1 MEQDELLKRV
11 LMMQRLQGMESEP
24 ISAEDPYA
32 SMEKDQLISMIHFLV
47 KREDERA
54 QENQELKDMVKELR
68 DTHKQD
74 IKTQSNLMK
83 SIDRLT
89 NQVADL
95 STQNKTLQQK
105 VNDLLSQISV
115 GNKVRFGSTSQ
126 KGTKKNTAPVQDRE
140 KDKDDFDGTN
150 GAAMSSN
157 QQADASL
164 AEETDSAEQPQKS
177 FEYRKGMKYQTMFAD
192 NRIVHESDANL
203 LPEGATIIKSVY
215 ESTYEQVSYIVQ
227 HDYEMIIY
235 KDKDGIMRKGYFPK
249 VSAESE
255 NETVIDRFP
264 GTHASCSLLANL
276 VFNKYHMNTPV
287 YREMVRLLNN
297 KMNVSRNTVYN
308 WFVKGSDHL
317 KKVLPVLKEKLLAK
331 GAVVNCDETWCRV
344 KVAGKYGK
352 KYIWCMVNKEA
363 KVAVYF
369 YDDGSRGRQVLRDFL
384 GNTEIDALQS
394 DGFNVYMYL
403 DKELVD
409 VDHLCCLA
417 HARAKFKYAQEQGKD
432 ADAEYFISNIGR
444 LYDLEEQYRLRHLT
458 AQQIQQERQGEQTSK
473 IIQKIRLRLDKLLAD
488 TSGMRGELMNKALNY
503 LKSFWNQLILYV
515 KDGRYSID
523 NSLAERTL
531 RPMTVE
537 RKNSLTFGSH
547 DGAEVSVIYHTFI
560 ETCKMCGVSTLEYFK
575 EFFNAA
581 IKRVQFQMYL
591 RNVEREQL
599 RIISKAI
606 MQGRTDYERSAMPLC
621 LQRICYR

>member
-11 LMMQRLQGMESEP
+11 LMMQRLQGMETEP

-32 SMEKDQLISMIHFLV
+32 SMDKDQLISMIHFLV

-54 QENQELKDMVKELR
+54 QENRELKDMVKELR

-74 IKTQSNLMK
+74 VKTQTNLMK
-83 SIDRLT
+83 SIDKLT

-95 STQNKTLQQK
+95 TTQNKSLQQK

-115 GNKVRFGSTSQ
+115 GNKVRFGSKSQ
-126 KGTKKNTAPVQDRE
+126 KGIRKNAAPVQYRE

-150 GAAMSSN
+150 GAAISSAS
-157 QQADASL
+157 QAGTIS
-164 AEETDSAEQPQKS
+164 TDSEPADQPQKS
-177 FEYRKGMKYQTMFAD
+177 YENRIGLKYQTMNAD
-192 NRIVHESDANL
+192 NRIVHESDVTL
-203 LPEGATIIKSVY
+203 LPAGSTVIKSVF

-235 KDKDGIMRKGYFPK
+235 KDKDGVMRKGYFPK
-249 VSAESE
+249 AEESAE
-255 NETVIDRFP
+255 IDRIP

-308 WFVKGSDHL
+308 WFAKGSEYL
-317 KKVLPVLKEKLLAK
+317 KKVLPILKERLLAK

-369 YDDGSRGRQVLRDFL
+369 YDDGKRGRKVLRDFL
-384 GNTEIDALQS
+384 GGTQIDALQS

-417 HARAKFKYAQEQGKD
+417 HARAKFKYALEQGKD
-432 ADAEYFISNIGR
+432 EEAEYFIRNIGR

-458 AQQIQQERQGEQTSK
+458 SEQIQQERQGEKTAKVISQ
-473 IIQKIRLRLDKLLAD
+473 IRQRLDKLLAD
-488 TSGMRGELMNKALNY
+488 GNGMRGDLMQKALNY
-503 LKSFWNQLILYV
+503 LKSFWDQLILYL
-515 KDGRYSID
+515 KDGRYCID

-547 DGAEVSVIYHTFI
+547 AGAKVSVIYHTFI

-575 EFFNAA
+575 EFF
-581 IKRVQFQMYL
+581 
-591 RNVEREQL
+591 
-599 RIISKAI
+599 KAI
-606 MQGRTDYERSAMPLC
+606 TQGRTDYENMLPMT
-621 LQRICYR
+621 IGIKK

>member
-1 MEQDELLKRV
+1 MEKDELLKRV
-11 LMMQRLQGMESEP
+11 LMMQRLRGMETEP
-24 ISAEDPYA
+24 GPAEDPYA

-47 KREDERA
+47 KREEERA
-54 QENQELKDMVKELR
+54 QENQELKDMVRELR
-68 DTHKQD
+68 ETRN
-74 IKTQSNLMK
+74 SLMK
-83 SIDRLT
+83 S
-89 NQVADL
+89 V
-95 STQNKTLQQK
+95 
-105 VNDLLSQISV
+105 DLLSKQLSDSSNEKAALLQKIDDLMSMISV
-115 GNKVRFGSTSQ
+115 NNKVRFGSTSQ
-126 KGTKKNTAPVQDRE
+126 KGTKKKAAPVQDRE

-150 GAAMSSN
+150 GATMSLN
-157 QQADASL
+157 QQTDAAPADGTEST
-164 AEETDSAEQPQKS
+164 EHTQKS

-192 NRIVHESDANL
+192 NRVLHESDVNL
-203 LPEGATIIKSVY
+203 LPEGATVIKRVY

-249 VSAESE
+249 ASVETD

-384 GNTEIDALQS
+384 GDTEIDALQS

-444 LYDLEEQYRLRHLT
+444 LYDLEEQYRLKHLT
-458 AQQIQQERQGEQTSK
+458 PQQIQRERQGEQTTK
-473 IIQKIRLRLDKLLAD
+473 IIQRIRQRLDKLLAD
-488 TSGMRGELMNKALNY
+488 SSGMRGDLMNKALNY

-575 EFFNAA
+575 EFF
-581 IKRVQFQMYL
+581 
-591 RNVEREQL
+591 
-599 RIISKAI
+599 KAI
-606 MQGRTDYERSAMPLC
+606 MLGRTDYENMLPMTIGIKK
-621 LQRICYR
+621 Q

>member
-1 MEQDELLKRV
+1 MN
-11 LMMQRLQGMESEP
+11 
-24 ISAEDPYA
+24 I
-32 SMEKDQLISMIHFLV
+32 
-47 KREDERA
+47 
-54 QENQELKDMVKELR
+54 
-68 DTHKQD
+68 
-74 IKTQSNLMK
+74 
-83 SIDRLT
+83 
-89 NQVADL
+89 
-95 STQNKTLQQK
+95 NKTLQQK

-115 GNKVRFGSTSQ
+115 GNKVRFGSKSQ
-126 KGTKKNTAPVQDRE
+126 KGIKKNVTPVQDKD

-150 GAAMSSN
+150 GAAMSSAS
-157 QQADASL
+157 QTDTASADADP
-164 AEETDSAEQPQKS
+164 EPAEQAQKS
-177 FEYRKGMKYQTMFAD
+177 YENRIGLKYQTMNAD
-192 NRIVHESDANL
+192 NRIVHESDINL
-203 LPEGATIIKSVY
+203 LPEGSTVIKSVF

-235 KDKDGIMRKGYFPK
+235 KDKDGVMRKGYFPK
-249 VSAESE
+249 AEESAE
-255 NETVIDRFP
+255 IDRIP

-308 WFVKGSDHL
+308 WFVKGSEYL
-317 KKVLPVLKEKLLAK
+317 NKVLPILKEKLLAK

-363 KVAVYF
+363 KIAVYF

-384 GNTEIDALQS
+384 DKTEIDALQS
-394 DGFNVYMYL
+394 DGFRSSSARLLPTGRKNVYMYL

-417 HARAKFKYAQEQGKD
+417 HARAKFKYALEQGKD
-432 ADAEYFISNIGR
+432 EEAEYFIRNIGR

-458 AQQIQQERQGEQTSK
+458 PEQIQQERQGEKSGK
-473 IIQKIRLRLDKLLAD
+473 IISQIRQRLDKLLAD
-488 TSGMRGELMNKALNY
+488 GNGMRGDLMQKALNY
-503 LKSFWNQLILYV
+503 LKSFWDQLILYL
-515 KDGRYSID
+515 KDGRYCID

-547 DGAEVSVIYHTFI
+547 AGAKVSVIYHTFI

-575 EFFNAA
+575 EFF
-581 IKRVQFQMYL
+581 
-591 RNVEREQL
+591 
-599 RIISKAI
+599 KAI
-606 MQGRTDYERSAMPLC
+606 MQGRTDYENMLPMT
-621 LQRICYR
+621 IGIKKY

>member
-1 MEQDELLKRV
+1 MEKDELLKRV
-11 LMMQRLQGMESEP
+11 LMMQRLRGMETEP
-24 ISAEDPYA
+24 VSAEDPYA
-32 SMEKDQLISMIHFLV
+32 SMEKDQLISMIHFL
-47 KREDERA
+47 EEERA
-54 QENQELKDMVKELR
+54 QENQELKDMVRELR
-68 DTHKQD
+68 ETRN
-74 IKTQSNLMK
+74 SLMK
-83 SIDRLT
+83 S
-89 NQVADL
+89 V
-95 STQNKTLQQK
+95 
-105 VNDLLSQISV
+105 DLLSKQLSDSSNEKAALLQKIDDLMSMISV
-115 GNKVRFGSTSQ
+115 NNKVRFGSTSQ
-126 KGTKKNTAPVQDRE
+126 KGTKKKAAPVQDRE

-150 GAAMSSN
+150 GATMSSN
-157 QQADASL
+157 QQTDAAPADGTEST
-164 AEETDSAEQPQKS
+164 EHTQKS

-192 NRIVHESDANL
+192 NRVLHESDVNL
-203 LPEGATIIKSVY
+203 LPEGATVIKRVY

-249 VSAESE
+249 ASVETD

-384 GNTEIDALQS
+384 GDTEIDALQS

-444 LYDLEEQYRLRHLT
+444 LYDLEEQYRLKHLT
-458 AQQIQQERQGEQTSK
+458 PQQIQRERQGEQTTK
-473 IIQKIRLRLDKLLAD
+473 IIQRIRQRLDKLLAD
-488 TSGMRGELMNKALNY
+488 SSGMRGDLMNKALNY

-575 EFFNAA
+575 EFF
-581 IKRVQFQMYL
+581 
-591 RNVEREQL
+591 
-599 RIISKAI
+599 KAI
-606 MQGRTDYERSAMPLC
+606 MLGRTDYENMLPMTIGIKK
-621 LQRICYR
+621 Q

>member
-203 LPEGATIIKSVY
+203 LPKGATIIKSVY

-575 EFFNAA
+575 EFF
-581 IKRVQFQMYL
+581 
-591 RNVEREQL
+591 
-599 RIISKAI
+599 KAI
-606 MQGRTDYERSAMPLC
+606 MQGRTDYENLLPMT
-621 LQRICYR
+621 IGIKK

>member
-1 MEQDELLKRV
+1 
-11 LMMQRLQGMESEP
+11 
-24 ISAEDPYA
+24 
-32 SMEKDQLISMIHFLV
+32 
-47 KREDERA
+47 
-54 QENQELKDMVKELR
+54 
-68 DTHKQD
+68 
-74 IKTQSNLMK
+74 MK

-89 NQVADL
+89 SQVADL
-95 STQNKTLQQK
+95 TTQNKTLQQK

-115 GNKVRFGSTSQ
+115 GNKVRFGSKSQ
-126 KGTKKNTAPVQDRE
+126 KGIKKNTVPAQDRE
-140 KDKDDFDGTN
+140 KNKDDFDGTN
-150 GAAMSSN
+150 GTAINSTS
-157 QQADASL
+157 QADAAS
-164 AEETDSAEQPQKS
+164 ADADSESAEQAQKS
-177 FEYRKGMKYQTMFAD
+177 YENRVGLKYQTMNAD
-192 NRIVHESDANL
+192 NRIVHESDVNL
-203 LPEGATIIKSVY
+203 LPEGATVIKSVY

-227 HDYEMIIY
+227 HDYEMVIY
-235 KDKDGIMRKGYFPK
+235 KDKDGVMRKGYFPK
-249 VSAESE
+249 AEESTE
-255 NETVIDRFP
+255 IDRIP

-308 WFVKGSDHL
+308 WFVKGSEYL
-317 KKVLPVLKEKLLAK
+317 NKVLPILREKLLAK

-363 KVAVYF
+363 KIAVYF

-384 GNTEIDALQS
+384 GKTEIDALQS

-403 DKELVD
+403 DKELID

-417 HARAKFKYAQEQGKD
+417 HARAKFKYALEQGKD
-432 ADAEYFISNIGR
+432 EEAEYFIRNIGR

-458 AQQIQQERQGEQTSK
+458 PLQIQLERQGEKTRK
-473 IIQKIRLRLDKLLAD
+473 IISQIRQRLDKLLAD
-488 TSGMRGELMNKALNY
+488 GNGMRGDLMQKALNY
-503 LKSFWNQLILYV
+503 LNCFWNQLILYL
-515 KDGRYSID
+515 KDGRYNID

-547 DGAEVSVIYHTFI
+547 VGAKVSVIYHTFI

-575 EFFNAA
+575 EFF
-581 IKRVQFQMYL
+581 
-591 RNVEREQL
+591 
-599 RIISKAI
+599 KAI
-606 MQGRTDYERSAMPLC
+606 IQGRTDYENMLPMT
-621 LQRICYR
+621 IGIKNN

>member
-1 MEQDELLKRV
+1 MEKDELLKRV
-11 LMMQRLQGMESEP
+11 LMMQRLQGMETEP
-24 ISAEDPYA
+24 ISAEDPYI

-47 KREDERA
+47 KREDERS
-54 QENQELKDMVKELR
+54 QENQELKDMVKDLR
-68 DTHKQD
+68 DIHKQD
-74 IKTQSNLMK
+74 VKTQSNLMK

-95 STQNKTLQQK
+95 TTQNKTLQRK

-126 KGTKKNTAPVQDRE
+126 KGTKKKAAPVQDRE

-157 QQADASL
+157 QQADAVP
-164 AEETDSAEQPQKS
+164 AEETGSAEQTQKS

-192 NRIVHESDANL
+192 NRVIHESDVNL

-249 VSAESE
+249 VSAETE
-255 NETVIDRFP
+255 NGTAIDRFP

-308 WFVKGSDHL
+308 WFVKGSEYL
-317 KKVLPVLKEKLLAK
+317 KRVLPVLKEKLLAK

-369 YDDGSRGRQVLRDFL
+369 YDDGSRGRKVLRDFL
-384 GNTEIDALQS
+384 GDTEINALQS

-417 HARAKFKYAQEQGKD
+417 HARAKFKYALEQGKD
-432 ADAEYFISNIGR
+432 KDAEFFIRLIGW
-444 LYDLEEQYRLRHLT
+444 LYDQEEQYRLRHLT
-458 AQQIQQERQGEQTSK
+458 SKQILQERQGEKTTK
-473 IIQKIRLRLDKLLAD
+473 IVNQIRQRLDKLLAEGN
-488 TSGMRGELMNKALNY
+488 GMRGDLMIKALNY
-503 LKSFWNQLILYV
+503 LNHFWNQLILYL

-537 RKNSLTFGSH
+537 RKNSLAFGSH
-547 DGAEVSVIYHTFI
+547 KGAEVSVIYHTFI

-575 EFFNAA
+575 ELF
-581 IKRVQFQMYL
+581 
-591 RNVEREQL
+591 
-599 RIISKAI
+599 KAI
-606 MQGRTDYERSAMPLC
+606 MLGRTDYENMLPMTIGIKK
-621 LQRICYR
+621 Q

>member
-1 MEQDELLKRV
+1 MEKDELLKRV
-11 LMMQRLQGMESEP
+11 LMMQRLQGMETEP
-24 ISAEDPYA
+24 VSAEDPYA

-68 DTHKQD
+68 DTHKRD
-74 IKTQSNLMK
+74 VKTQSNLMK

-95 STQNKTLQQK
+95 TTQNKTLQQK

-115 GNKVRFGSTSQ
+115 GNKVRFGSKSQ
-126 KGTKKNTAPVQDRE
+126 KGIKKNTPVKDRE

-150 GAAMSSN
+150 GAAISSTS
-157 QQADASL
+157 QADTTSAD
-164 AEETDSAEQPQKS
+164 ADPAPAEQTRKS
-177 FEYRKGMKYQTMFAD
+177 YENRIGLKYQTMNAD
-192 NRIVHESDANL
+192 NRIVHESDVNL

-249 VSAESE
+249 AEESAE
-255 NETVIDRFP
+255 IDRIP

-308 WFVKGSDHL
+308 WFVKGSEYL
-317 KKVLPVLKEKLLAK
+317 NKVLPILKEKLLAK

-363 KVAVYF
+363 KIAVYF
-369 YDDGSRGRQVLRDFL
+369 YDDGSRGRKVLREFL
-384 GNTEIDALQS
+384 DKTEIDALQS
-394 DGFNVYMYL
+394 DGFRSSLSRLLPTGRKNVYMYL

-417 HARAKFKYAQEQGKD
+417 HARAKFKYALEQGKD
-432 ADAEYFISNIGR
+432 EEAEYFIRNIGR

-458 AQQIQQERQGEQTSK
+458 PEQIQQERQGEKTSK
-473 IIQKIRLRLDKLLAD
+473 IITQIRQRLDKLLAD
-488 TSGMRGELMNKALNY
+488 GNGMRGDLMQKALNY
-503 LKSFWNQLILYV
+503 LRSFWDQLFLYI
-515 KDGRYSID
+515 KDGRYCID

-547 DGAEVSVIYHTFI
+547 AGAKVSVIYHAFI

-575 EFFNAA
+575 EFF
-581 IKRVQFQMYL
+581 
-591 RNVEREQL
+591 
-599 RIISKAI
+599 KAI
-606 MQGRTDYERSAMPLC
+606 MQGRTDYENMLPMT
-621 LQRICYR
+621 IGIKK

>member
-1 MEQDELLKRV
+1 MEKDELLKRV
-11 LMMQRLQGMESEP
+11 LMMQRLQGMETEP

-54 QENQELKDMVKELR
+54 QENQELKDMVRDLR
-68 DTHKQD
+68 DIHKQD
-74 IKTQSNLMK
+74 VKTQSNLMR

-95 STQNKTLQQK
+95 TTQNKTLQQK

-126 KGTKKNTAPVQDRE
+126 KGTKKKAAPVQDRE

-150 GAAMSSN
+150 GVAMSSN
-157 QQADASL
+157 QQADAAP
-164 AEETDSAEQPQKS
+164 AEESESTEQSQKS

-192 NRIVHESDANL
+192 NRVLHESDVNL
-203 LPEGATIIKSVY
+203 LPEGATVIKSVY

-384 GNTEIDALQS
+384 GKTEIDALQS

-458 AQQIQQERQGEQTSK
+458 PQQIQQERQGEQTAK
-473 IIQKIRLRLDKLLAD
+473 IIKKMRQRLDKLLAD
-488 TSGMRGELMNKALNY
+488 SSGMRGDLMNKALNY
-503 LKSFWNQLILYV
+503 LKSFWNQLILYL

-575 EFFNAA
+575 QFF
-581 IKRVQFQMYL
+581 
-591 RNVEREQL
+591 
-599 RIISKAI
+599 KAI
-606 MQGRTDYERSAMPLC
+606 MQGRTDYENMLPMTIGIKK
-621 LQRICYR
+621 Q

>member
-1 MEQDELLKRV
+1 MEKDELLKRV
-11 LMMQRLQGMESEP
+11 LMMQRLRGMETEP
-24 ISAEDPYA
+24 VSAEDPYA

-47 KREDERA
+47 KREEERA
-54 QENQELKDMVKELR
+54 QENQELKDMVRELR
-68 DTHKQD
+68 ETRN
-74 IKTQSNLMK
+74 SLMK
-83 SIDRLT
+83 S
-89 NQVADL
+89 V
-95 STQNKTLQQK
+95 
-105 VNDLLSQISV
+105 DLLSKQLSDSSNEKAALLQKIDDLMSMISV
-115 GNKVRFGSTSQ
+115 NNKVRFGSTSQ
-126 KGTKKNTAPVQDRE
+126 KGTKKKAAPVQDRE

-150 GAAMSSN
+150 GATMSLN
-157 QQADASL
+157 QQTDAAPADGTEST
-164 AEETDSAEQPQKS
+164 EHTQKS

-192 NRIVHESDANL
+192 NRVLHESDVNL
-203 LPEGATIIKSVY
+203 LPEGATVIKRVY

-249 VSAESE
+249 ASVETD

-384 GNTEIDALQS
+384 GDTEIDALQS

-444 LYDLEEQYRLRHLT
+444 LYDLEEQYRLKHLT
-458 AQQIQQERQGEQTSK
+458 PQQIQRERQGEQTTK
-473 IIQKIRLRLDKLLAD
+473 IIQRIRQRLDKLLAD
-488 TSGMRGELMNKALNY
+488 SSGMRGDLMNKALNY

-575 EFFNAA
+575 EFF
-581 IKRVQFQMYL
+581 
-591 RNVEREQL
+591 
-599 RIISKAI
+599 KAI
-606 MQGRTDYERSAMPLC
+606 MLGRTDYENMLPMTIGIKK
-621 LQRICYR
+621 QKV

>member
-1 MEQDELLKRV
+1 LKRV
-11 LMMQRLQGMESEP
+11 LMMQRLQGMETEP

-74 IKTQSNLMK
+74 VKTQTNLLK
-83 SIDRLT
+83 SIDNLT
-89 NQVADL
+89 SQVADL
-95 STQNKTLQQK
+95 TTQNKTLQQK

-115 GNKVRFGSTSQ
+115 GNKVRFGSKSQ
-126 KGTKKNTAPVQDRE
+126 KGIKKNTPVQDRE

-150 GAAMSSN
+150 GAAMSSAP
-157 QQADASL
+157 QADA
-164 AEETDSAEQPQKS
+164 ATADADPEPAEQSQKS
-177 FEYRKGMKYQTMFAD
+177 YENRIGLKYQTMNAD
-192 NRIVHESDANL
+192 NRIVHESDVNL
-203 LPEGATIIKSVY
+203 LPEGATIIKSVF

-235 KDKDGIMRKGYFPK
+235 KDKNGVMRKGYFPK
-249 VSAESE
+249 AEESTE
-255 NETVIDRFP
+255 IDRIP

-308 WFVKGSDHL
+308 WFVKGSEYL
-317 KKVLPVLKEKLLAK
+317 NKVLPILKEKLLAK

-363 KVAVYF
+363 KIAVYF
-369 YDDGSRGRQVLRDFL
+369 YDDGSRGRDVLRQFL
-384 GNTEIDALQS
+384 GKNEIDALQS

-403 DKELVD
+403 DNELVD

-417 HARAKFKYAQEQGKD
+417 HARAKFKYAFEQGKD
-432 ADAEYFISNIGR
+432 EEAEYFIRNIGR

-458 AQQIQQERQGEQTSK
+458 PEQIQQERQGEKTSK
-473 IIQKIRLRLDKLLAD
+473 IISQIRQRLDKLLAD
-488 TSGMRGELMNKALNY
+488 GNGMRGDLMQKALNY
-503 LKSFWNQLILYV
+503 LNSFWNQLILYL
-515 KDGRYSID
+515 KDGRYNID

-547 DGAEVSVIYHTFI
+547 AGAKVSVIYHTFI

-575 EFFNAA
+575 EFF
-581 IKRVQFQMYL
+581 
-591 RNVEREQL
+591 
-599 RIISKAI
+599 KAI
-606 MQGRTDYERSAMPLC
+606 MQGRTDYENMLPMT
-621 LQRICYR
+621 IGIKK

>member
-11 LMMQRLQGMESEP
+11 LMMQRLQGMETEP

-54 QENQELKDMVKELR
+54 QENQELKDMVKELTE
-68 DTHKQD
+68 THKQD
-74 IKTQSNLMK
+74 MKTQSSLMK
-83 SIDRLT
+83 TQSSLMASVDKLT
-89 NQVADL
+89 RQVADL
-95 STQNKTLQQK
+95 TTENKALHHR
-105 VNDLLSQISV
+105 VDDLLSQISV
-115 GNKVRFGSTSQ
+115 GNKVRFGSKSQ
-126 KGTKKNTAPVQDRE
+126 KGTKEKAEPIQDRE

-157 QQADASL
+157 QQADAAP
-164 AEETDSAEQPQKS
+164 AEEAGSAEQTQKS

-192 NRIVHESDANL
+192 NRVLHESDVNL
-203 LPEGATIIKSVY
+203 LPEGATVIKSVY

-249 VSAESE
+249 VSAGTE
-255 NETVIDRFP
+255 NDTVIDRFP

-308 WFVKGSDHL
+308 WFVKGSEYL
-317 KKVLPVLKEKLLAK
+317 KKVLPTLKNLLLANDS
-331 GAVVNCDETWCRV
+331 VVHCDETWCRV
-344 KVAGKYGK
+344 KVNGKYGK
-352 KYIWCMVNKEA
+352 KYVWGMVNEEA
-363 KVAVYF
+363 RIAVYF
-369 YDDGSRGRQVLRDFL
+369 YDDGSRGRKVLRDFL
-384 GNTEIDALQS
+384 GDSKIAALQS

-403 DKELVD
+403 DNELINI
-409 VDHLCCLA
+409 DHLCCLA
-417 HARAKFKYAQEQGKD
+417 HARAKFKYALEQGMD
-432 ADAEYFISNIGR
+432 EDAEFFLRLIGI
-444 LYDLEEQYRLRHLT
+444 LYDLEEEYRLRHLT
-458 AQQIQQERQGEQTSK
+458 PEQIRIERQGAKTAK
-473 IIQKIRLRLDKLLAD
+473 IIQQLRQRLDKLLAD
-488 TSGMRGELMNKALNY
+488 SSGMRGNLMQGALTYMNKFWDQLFLY
-503 LKSFWNQLILYV
+503 L
-515 KDGRYSID
+515 KDGRYCID
-523 NSLAERTL
+523 NSLAERML

-547 DGAEVSVIYHTFI
+547 AGVEVSVIYHTFI

-575 EFFNAA
+575 EFF
-581 IKRVQFQMYL
+581 
-591 RNVEREQL
+591 
-599 RIISKAI
+599 KAV
-606 MQGRTDYERSAMPLC
+606 MLGRTDYENMLPMT
-621 LQRICYR
+621 IGIKKN

>member
-54 QENQELKDMVKELR
+54 QENQELKDMVKDLR

-74 IKTQSNLMK
+74 VKTQTNLLK

-95 STQNKTLQQK
+95 TTQNKTLQQK

-575 EFFNAA
+575 EFF
-581 IKRVQFQMYL
+581 
-591 RNVEREQL
+591 
-599 RIISKAI
+599 KAI
-606 MQGRTDYERSAMPLC
+606 MQGRTDYENLLPMT
-621 LQRICYR
+621 IGIKK

>member
-1 MEQDELLKRV
+1 MEKDELLKRV
-11 LMMQRLQGMESEP
+11 LMMQRLQGMGTEP

-54 QENQELKDMVKELR
+54 QENQELKDMVKDLR

-74 IKTQSNLMK
+74 VKTQTNLLK

-95 STQNKTLQQK
+95 TTQNKTLQQK

-126 KGTKKNTAPVQDRE
+126 KGTKKKAAPVQDRE

-150 GAAMSSN
+150 GAVLSSTS
-157 QQADASL
+157 QTDTSSSDADP
-164 AEETDSAEQPQKS
+164 ESAEQTKKS
-177 FEYRKGMKYQTMFAD
+177 YENRIGLKYQTMNAD
-192 NRIVHESDANL
+192 NRIVHESDVNL

-249 VSAESE
+249 AEESAE
-255 NETVIDRFP
+255 IDRIP

-308 WFVKGSDHL
+308 WFVKGSEYL
-317 KKVLPVLKEKLLAK
+317 NKVLPILKEKLLAK

-363 KVAVYF
+363 KIAVYF
-369 YDDGSRGRQVLRDFL
+369 YDDGSRGRKVLREFL
-384 GNTEIDALQS
+384 DRTEIDALQS

-417 HARAKFKYAQEQGKD
+417 HARAKFKYALEQGKD
-432 ADAEYFISNIGR
+432 EEAEYFIRNIGR
-444 LYDLEEQYRLRHLT
+444 LYDLEELYRMRHLT
-458 AQQIQQERQGEQTSK
+458 PEQIRQERQGEKTIK
-473 IIQKIRLRLDKLLAD
+473 IITQIRQRLDKLLVD
-488 TSGMRGELMNKALNY
+488 GNGMRGDLMQKALNY
-503 LKSFWNQLILYV
+503 LKSFWDQLFLYI
-515 KDGRYSID
+515 KDGRYCID

-547 DGAEVSVIYHTFI
+547 AGAKVSVIYHTFI

-575 EFFNAA
+575 EFF
-581 IKRVQFQMYL
+581 
-591 RNVEREQL
+591 
-599 RIISKAI
+599 KAI
-606 MQGRTDYERSAMPLC
+606 MQGRTDYENMLPMN
-621 LQRICYR
+621 IGIKK

>member
-1 MEQDELLKRV
+1 MEKDELLKRV
-11 LMMQRLQGMESEP
+11 LMMQRLQGMETEP

-54 QENQELKDMVKELR
+54 QENQELKDMVKDLR

-74 IKTQSNLMK
+74 VKTQTNLLK

-95 STQNKTLQQK
+95 TTQNKTLQQK

-126 KGTKKNTAPVQDRE
+126 KGTKKKAAPVQDRE

-150 GAAMSSN
+150 GTAMSSN
-157 QQADASL
+157 TQADVTL
-164 AEETDSAEQPQKS
+164 TEETESTEQTQKS

-192 NRIVHESDANL
+192 NRVLHESDVNL
-203 LPEGATIIKSVY
+203 LPEGATVIKSVY

-249 VSAESE
+249 AEESAE
-255 NETVIDRFP
+255 IDRIP

-308 WFVKGSDHL
+308 WFVKGSEYL
-317 KKVLPVLKEKLLAK
+317 NKVLPILKEKLLVK

-363 KVAVYF
+363 KIAVYF
-369 YDDGSRGRQVLRDFL
+369 YDDGSRGRKVLREFL
-384 GNTEIDALQS
+384 DKTEIDALQS

-417 HARAKFKYAQEQGKD
+417 HARAKFKYALEQGKD
-432 ADAEYFISNIGR
+432 EEAEYFIRNIGR

-458 AQQIQQERQGEQTSK
+458 PEQIRLERRGEKTSK
-473 IIQKIRLRLDKLLAD
+473 IISQIRQQLDKLLAD
-488 TSGMRGELMNKALNY
+488 GNGMRGDLMQKALNY
-503 LKSFWNQLILYV
+503 LKSFWDQLFLYI
-515 KDGRYSID
+515 KDGRYCID

-537 RKNSLTFGSH
+537 RKRSISDRLLPKGRKNSLTSRP
-547 DGAEVSVIYHTFI
+547 VRCVVYQRLNI
-560 ETCKMCGVSTLEYFK
+560 
-575 EFFNAA
+575 
-581 IKRVQFQMYL
+581 L
-591 RNVEREQL
+591 RNSSRQSCREEP
-599 RIISKAI
+599 
-606 MQGRTDYERSAMPLC
+606 TT
-621 LQRICYR
+621 RICYR

>member
-1 MEQDELLKRV
+1 MEKDELLKRV
-11 LMMQRLQGMESEP
+11 LMMQRLQGMETEP

-74 IKTQSNLMK
+74 VKTQTNLLK
-83 SIDRLT
+83 SIDNLT
-89 NQVADL
+89 SQVADL
-95 STQNKTLQQK
+95 TTQNKTLQQK

-115 GNKVRFGSTSQ
+115 GNKVRFGSKSQ
-126 KGTKKNTAPVQDRE
+126 KGVKKSVAPVQDRE

-150 GAAMSSN
+150 GAAMSSAP
-157 QQADASL
+157 QADMAS
-164 AEETDSAEQPQKS
+164 ADAGPEPAGQAQKS
-177 FEYRKGMKYQTMFAD
+177 YENRKGLKYQTMNAD
-192 NRIVHESDANL
+192 NRIVHESDVNL
-203 LPEGATIIKSVY
+203 LPEGSTIIKSVY

-235 KDKDGIMRKGYFPK
+235 KDKDGVMRKGYFPK
-249 VSAESE
+249 AE
-255 NETVIDRFP
+255 ETAEIDRIP

-308 WFVKGSDHL
+308 WFVKGSEYL
-317 KKVLPVLKEKLLAK
+317 NKVLPILKEKLLAK

-363 KVAVYF
+363 KIAVYF

-384 GNTEIDALQS
+384 DKTEIDALQS

-417 HARAKFKYAQEQGKD
+417 HARAKFKYALEQGKD
-432 ADAEYFISNIGR
+432 EEAEFFIRNIGR

-458 AQQIQQERQGEQTSK
+458 PEQIQQERQGEKTSK
-473 IIQKIRLRLDKLLAD
+473 IISQIRLRLDKLLAD
-488 TSGMRGELMNKALNY
+488 GNSMRGDLMQKALNY
-503 LKSFWNQLILYV
+503 LKSFWDQLILYL
-515 KDGRYSID
+515 KDGRYCID

-547 DGAEVSVIYHTFI
+547 AGAKVSVIYHTFI

-575 EFFNAA
+575 EFFPA
-581 IKRVQFQMYL
+581 
-591 RNVEREQL
+591 
-599 RIISKAI
+599 
-606 MQGRTDYERSAMPLC
+606 
-621 LQRICYR
+621 

>member
-1 MEQDELLKRV
+1 MEKDELLKRV
-11 LMMQRLQGMESEP
+11 LMMQRLQGMETEP

-54 QENQELKDMVKELR
+54 QENQELKDMVKDLR

-74 IKTQSNLMK
+74 VKTQTNLLK

-89 NQVADL
+89 NQV
-95 STQNKTLQQK
+95 
-105 VNDLLSQISV
+105 
-115 GNKVRFGSTSQ
+115 KVRFGSTSQ
-126 KGTKKNTAPVQDRE
+126 KGTKKKAAPVQDRE

-157 QQADASL
+157 QQTDAAP
-164 AEETDSAEQPQKS
+164 AEESESTDQTQKS

-192 NRIVHESDANL
+192 NRVLHESDVNL

-384 GNTEIDALQS
+384 GKTEIDALQS

-458 AQQIQQERQGEQTSK
+458 PQQILQERQGEQTTK
-473 IIQKIRLRLDKLLAD
+473 IIQRIRQRLDKLLAD
-488 TSGMRGELMNKALNY
+488 TSSMRGDLMNKALNY
-503 LKSFWNQLILYV
+503 LKSFWNQLILYL

-575 EFFNAA
+575 EFF
-581 IKRVQFQMYL
+581 
-591 RNVEREQL
+591 
-599 RIISKAI
+599 KAI
-606 MQGRTDYERSAMPLC
+606 MQGRTDYENMLPMT
-621 LQRICYR
+621 IGIKK

>member
-1 MEQDELLKRV
+1 
-11 LMMQRLQGMESEP
+11 MMQRLQGMESEP

-575 EFFNAA
+575 EFF
-581 IKRVQFQMYL
+581 
-591 RNVEREQL
+591 
-599 RIISKAI
+599 KAI
-606 MQGRTDYERSAMPLC
+606 MQGRTDYENLLPMT
-621 LQRICYR
+621 IGIKK